1 MTEAIA
7 IALIAGIVSVIASV
21 MASAIQYRKW
31 SGGEQ
36 AAVGADAAGE
46 ITVASIALVNSM
58 RSEIA
63 VIRSELEALRDDN
76 KRMRVML
83 VELEDVQDWAER
95 LVYQVRS
102 LGAEPVKMRV
112 TEMKP

>member
-21 MASAIQYRKW
+21 MASAMQYRKW

-36 AAVGADAAGE
+36 DKVGAEAAGE
-46 ITVASIALVNSM
+46 ITVASIALVNGM
-58 RSEIA
+58 RTEIA
-63 VIRSELEALRDDN
+63 IIRAELETLRNDN
-76 KRMRVML
+76 KNMRVML

-95 LVYQVRS
+95 LVYQVKS
-102 LGAEPVKMRV
+102 LGADPVKMRV
-112 TEMKP
+112 TEIKP